1 MSAPIQRLDVST
13 LSAPAYKTLIALDSR
28 AAQGALPAPLL
39 DLLRLRVS
47 QLNGC
52 AYCVD
57 SHTAD
62 ALAGGET
69 VARVAAV
76 AAWSEGPWFDVR
88 ERAALAL
95 AESMTRLT
103 DSDDRVPQALWDDV
117 AAHFDEPELSQ
128 LVMVI
133 TVINAWNRLGVAL
146 RMVPESYAA
155 AGGAA

>member
-1 MSAPIQRLDVST
+1 MSAPVQRLDVST
-13 LSAPAYKTLIALDSR
+13 LSASAYRTLIALDSR
-28 AAQGALPAPLL
+28 SAEGTLPAPLL

-62 ALAGGET
+62 ALAGGESL
-69 VARVAAV
+69 ARVAAV
-76 AAWSEGPWFDVR
+76 AAWSEGPWFDAR
-88 ERAALAL
+88 ERSALAL

-103 DSDDRVPQALWDDV
+103 DAADRVPQALWDEV
-117 AAHFDEPELSQ
+117 ASHFDEPELSQ

-155 AGGAA
+155 AGSAA

>member
-1 MSAPIQRLDVST
+1 MSAPVQRLDVST
-13 LSAPAYKTLIALDSR
+13 LSASAYKTLIALDARS
-28 AAQGALPAPLL
+28 AEGTLPAPLL

-62 ALAGGET
+62 AMTGGEP

-76 AAWSEGPWFDVR
+76 AAWSEGPWFDAR

-103 DSDDRVPQALWDDV
+103 DSHDRVPQALWDEL
-117 AAHFDEPELSQ
+117 ASHFDEHELSQ

-146 RMVPESYAA
+146 RIVPPAYEAQGSAA
-155 AGGAA
+155 